1 MSKWLNHTFR
11 YKEKKNPNW
20 FILEKIA
27 FYNEEHNSIALT
39 FQNCNA

>member
-1 MSKWLNHTFR
+1 MVKPHFQVQG
-11 YKEKKNPNW
+11 EKNPNW

-27 FYNEEHNSIALT
+27 FYNTEHNSIALT